1 MIISKSVPKDKIR
14 DTTDIISLI
23 VDNIP
28 PRGSILLAGSLGGK
42 HSPFLLT
49 VS

>member
-14 DTTDIISLI
+14 DTTDIIV
-23 VDNIP
+23 VDNQYSP
-28 PRGSILLAGSLGGK
+28 AAHLSGSLGGK